1 MKIVLQR
8 VKSASV
14 KTEGN
19 VIGEIDFGFLVLL
32 GIAEND
38 TRENADFLIKKLIN
52 LRVFNDEQGK
62 MNLSIREVNGAFLVV
77 SQFTLYANT
86 KRGNRPSYI
95 EAAHPDLAIPLYE
108 YFIENLK
115 IQSCLP
121 VQTGVFGAMMD
132 ISLINSGPVTIILE
146 S

>member
-8 VKSASV
+8 VKNASV
-14 KTEGN
+14 SVEGK
-19 VIGEIDFGFLVLL
+19 VVGEIGFGVMVLL
-32 GIAEND
+32 GITHND
-38 TRENADFLIKKLIN
+38 TKEIADSLIKKLLH
-52 LRVFNDEQGK
+52 LRIFNDEQGK
-62 MNLSIREVNGAFLVV
+62 MNLSILDVHGDLLVV

-95 EAAHPDLAIPLYE
+95 DAAPPDHSLPLYA

-115 IQSCLP
+115 IQSGLE
-121 VQTGVFGAMMD
+121 VQSGIFGAMMD
-132 ISLINSGPVTIILE
+132 ISLVNSGPVTIVLE

>member
-8 VKSASV
+8 VKNVSV
-14 KTEGN
+14 SVEGK
-19 VIGEIDFGFLVLL
+19 VVGEIGFGLMVLL
-32 GIAEND
+32 GITHND
-38 TRENADFLIKKLIN
+38 TKEIADSLIKKLIN

-62 MNLSIREVNGAFLVV
+62 MNLSILDVHGALLVV

-95 EAAHPDLAIPLYE
+95 DAAPPDAALPLYA

-115 IQSCLP
+115 IQSELE
-121 VQTGVFGAMMD
+121 VQSGIFGAMMD
-132 ISLINSGPVTIILE
+132 ISLVNSGPVTIVLE